1 MNPYPQNSSPSKMT
15 EEEKVH
21 FKNRLFRE
29 ADELSEKISFQIR
42 DCNVVRQGIRE
53 QIHETRKL
61 IDMYHNEED
70 QYQARIQIR
79 KQVYS
84 NSSL

>member
-1 MNPYPQNSSPSKMT
+1 MYSYPQNSSPSKMT

-53 QIHETRKL
+53 QIHENRKL
-61 IDMYHNEED
+61 IDMYHNEEE
-70 QYQARIQIR
+70 
-79 KQVYS
+79 
-84 NSSL
+84 